1 MTNLFKIAAIS
12 GIVIASLS
20 SASALVNGEH
30 SASRFKAVDLDVL
43 IKDAL
48 NLDVLIEDPAFGIF
62 DANDNHEF
70 KLSCY
75 GCLSTETY
83 RPRTEYVRPHVR
95 SNGTYVDGYWRS

>member
-1 MTNLFKIAAIS
+1 METKMTNLFKIAAIS

-30 SASRFKAVDLDVL
+30 SASRFKA
-43 IKDAL
+43 L
-48 NLDVLIEDPAFGIF
+48 NLDVLIENPVFGIF

>member
-1 MTNLFKIAAIS
+1 MTNFFKIAAIS

-20 SASALVNGEH
+20 SANSSVNDEH
-30 SASRFKAVDLDVL
+30 SASRFE
-43 IKDAL
+43 AL
-48 NLDVLIEDPAFGIF
+48 NLDVLIENPVF